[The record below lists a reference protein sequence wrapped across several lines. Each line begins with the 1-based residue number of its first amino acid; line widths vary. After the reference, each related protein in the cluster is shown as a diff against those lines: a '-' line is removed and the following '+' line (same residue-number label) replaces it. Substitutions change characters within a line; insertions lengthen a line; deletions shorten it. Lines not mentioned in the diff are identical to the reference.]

1 MLQDYFL
8 LGLKNL
14 KRRGVRSW
22 LTLLG
27 IFIGIMAVVSL
38 ITLGNGLQAAV
49 NSQFGVSSTEV
60 ISVQAGGLNAYGP
73 PGSGA
78 VTPLTKD
85 DVEAIERLDTVERA
99 IGRNLPSGK
108 LEFDDQVVF
117 GYAVSIPS
125 GDDRKFVYDMLEI
138 ETIEG
143 RLLKDDDNNK
153 VLLGYN
159 FYEDEAIF
167 EKALKTGDE
176 ILVQDEEFE
185 VVGILKK
192 EGSFIFDNVVY
203 MNDEP
208 LEELIGYGDEVDIIG
223 VKVKDKDLMDKA
235 KADIEKLLR
244 RRRDV
249 KEGEED
255 FTVETPEQALETV
268 NDILGGIQIFII
280 IIASVSIIVG
290 AIGIINTMTTSVLE
304 RKKEI
309 GIMKAVGAKNSDIF
323 LQFFVE
329 AGLMGLVGGALGIIV
344 GVIIG
349 YYGTNFINDFIGAS
363 TNPVISIGLIIGA
376 LLGSFIIGSISGVLP
391 AIKAAKQN
399 PVEALRD

>member
-14 KRRGVRSW
+14 KRRGIRSW

-125 GDDRKFVYDMLEI
+125 GDDRTFVYDMLEI
-138 ETIEG
+138 
-143 RLLKDDDNNK
+143 
-153 VLLGYN
+153 
-159 FYEDEAIF
+159 
-167 EKALKTGDE
+167 
-176 ILVQDEEFE
+176 
-185 VVGILKK
+185 
-192 EGSFIFDNVVY
+192 
-203 MNDEP
+203 
-208 LEELIGYGDEVDIIG
+208 
-223 VKVKDKDLMDKA
+223 
-235 KADIEKLLR
+235 
-244 RRRDV
+244 
-249 KEGEED
+249 
-255 FTVETPEQALETV
+255 
-268 NDILGGIQIFII
+268 
-280 IIASVSIIVG
+280 
-290 AIGIINTMTTSVLE
+290 
-304 RKKEI
+304 
-309 GIMKAVGAKNSDIF
+309 
-323 LQFFVE
+323 
-329 AGLMGLVGGALGIIV
+329 
-344 GVIIG
+344 
-349 YYGTNFINDFIGAS
+349 
-363 TNPVISIGLIIGA
+363 
-376 LLGSFIIGSISGVLP
+376 
-391 AIKAAKQN
+391 
-399 PVEALRD
+399 